1 MSATCSELLRSKMVL
16 LTLGNDNSIS
26 KLHPKKYQTDDQT
39 SRRSLCSYMHM
50 ESTGLFISEA
60 AIQKKNK

>member
-1 MSATCSELLRSKMVL
+1 MVL